1 MNSQAKSM
9 KRLAAVAL
17 FAAVCAGAQQGKN
30 KADITGK
37 YEGTA
42 KNAAGE
48 VITVTLDLMEKN
60 GAISGTINSSHG
72 DFPITSGSHQENKVT
87 LQFDAQGTSGTISLE
102 ANRDNLVGTWSAGDD
117 GGPVDV
123 KKVATQ
129 SGESKGKSKA
139 SILVRAPRSV

>member
-1 MNSQAKSM
+1 MKSRG
-9 KRLAAVAL
+9 KVIKLLAAVSL
-17 FAAVCAGAQQGKN
+17 FVAVCAGAQQGKS
-30 KADITGK
+30 KADVTGK

-48 VITVTLDLMEKN
+48 VITVTLDMTEKD

-72 DFPITSGSHQENKVT
+72 DFPITSGSHEEKKVT

-102 ANRDNLVGTWSAGDD
+102 ANGDNLVGKWSAGDD
-117 GGPVDV
+117 GGPVEV

-129 SGESKGKSKA
+129 NGESKGK
-139 SILVRAPRSV
+139 P